1 MPELQARLTF
11 WRLDSPSFQ
20 NLVCSIV
27 LGLSPGI
34 FTALAALGSGGGKA
48 SSTHVASVVNSSLYA
63 IYTVSGWIA
72 SMLLNTIGPRWTLT
86 LGTIGYPCYIGAFW
100 FYGKTGQEWF
110 PILSG
115 LILGLSA
122 GWLWSTGGWVSV
134 AYSTE
139 NERGLFVS
147 VQIIMT
153 GIGATLSSIIAFVL
167 VDARPQAAG
176 VVPSSVYATFLALNI
191 LSIFVAAAFM
201 IDPSKIVRNDGTSLA
216 LFSDRAK
223 TTSIAEFK
231 GLISV
236 LKDWRVLILIPV
248 MFATELPI
256 GIQTSLNAY
265 AFNIRTR
272 TLLGVSY
279 SVAQIPVAF
288 IFMPVMD
295 NPKRRRRNRGLL
307 GIFMLSIICLGS
319 WIGELGWMNG
329 KRLNRKDIGPLYDW
343 SDGLPFGGFAV
354 IYAMFGALY
363 VTYSILSSLSNSPT
377 TLARYAGIFKG
388 TVAAG
393 MSVVFG
399 VDSILPPFYLEY
411 YAFGLQALGLAI
423 MAFLC
428 LTQVSDSN
436 YFKEAD
442 VIVPLE
448 FRDQVTELTD
458 IALTRVQSQ
467 DPGSVKGRENSA
479 L

>member
-1 MPELQARLTF
+1 MPELQAQLTF
-11 WRLDSPSFQ
+11 WRLNSPSFQ
-20 NLVCSIV
+20 NLICSIV

-34 FTALAALGSGGGKA
+34 FTALAALGNGGGKA

-63 IYTVSGWIA
+63 IYTISGWIA

-86 LGTIGYPCYIGAFW
+86 LARYHWLPLLHRSILVL
-100 FYGKTGQEWF
+100 GKTGQEWF

-122 GWLWSTGGWVSV
+122 GWLWSTGGWISV

-139 NERGLFVS
+139 NQRGLFVS

-153 GIGATLSSIIAFVL
+153 GIGATLSNIIAFVL
-167 VDARPQAAG
+167 VYAHPQAAG
-176 VVPSSVYATFLALNI
+176 AVPSSVYATFLALNI
-191 LSIFVAAAFM
+191 LSIFVAAVFM

-216 LFSDRAK
+216 LFSDSAK
-223 TTSIAEFK
+223 TTGIAEFK
-231 GLISV
+231 GLISI
-236 LKDWRVLILIPV
+236 LKDWRVLALIPV

-279 SVAQIPVAF
+279 SVAQILVAF

-295 NPKRRRRNRGLL
+295 NPKRRRRSRGLL

-319 WIGELGWMNG
+319 WISELGWMNG
-329 KRLNRKDIGPLYDW
+329 KRLNRKDIDPLYDW
-343 SDGLPFGGFAV
+343 SDGLSFGGFAV
-354 IYAMFGALY
+354 IYAMFSALY
-363 VTYSILSSLSNSPT
+363 VTYLLVCLDPVVTVELSHNLGKICGDFQRNG
-377 TLARYAGIFKG
+377 RR
-388 TVAAG
+388 
-393 MSVVFG
+393 SVVFG
-399 VDSILPPFYLEY
+399 VDSIPPPFYSEY

-442 VIVPLE
+442 VYAPIWNP
-448 FRDQVTELTD
+448 
-458 IALTRVQSQ
+458 
-467 DPGSVKGRENSA
+467 SA
-479 L
+479 SR